1 MWAFTRPAK
10 PHAHASPQSS
20 DLITNSARGLLG
32 INRKKPPPTVEY
44 HTTTVDSQPEILME
58 MYDAMLAKF
67 GPQHWWPARKHL
79 TPHDRKLEIC
89 LGALLTQ
96 NTNWVN
102 VEKALDRLDTAGAM
116 RVDMLAT
123 LKQPELAELIRPS
136 GYFNVKAARLKNF
149 IDVIERDYAG
159 DVEKLLRLP
168 LSKLRPVLLA
178 INGIGP
184 ETADSMIL
192 YAAGKRTFVVD
203 AYTRRICLR
212 HGLITPDDNYHEI
225 KALYE
230 SRVPPLT
237 GLYNEYHAQLVAVGK
252 HFCRPKA
259 RCQGCPLEFFDHDPS
274 FGRPQAGRGK

>member
-1 MWAFTRPAK
+1 
-10 PHAHASPQSS
+10 
-20 DLITNSARGLLG
+20 
-32 INRKKPPPTVEY
+32 
-44 HTTTVDSQPEILME
+44 ME

-96 NTNWVN
+96 NTNWGN
-102 VEKALDRLDTAGAM
+102 VEKALDRLDKAGAM
-116 RVDMLAT
+116 RVDVLAEI
-123 LKQPELAELIRPS
+123 KPCDLAELIRPS
-136 GYFNVKAARLKNF
+136 GYFNVKATRVKNF
-149 IDVIERDYAG
+149 IDTIARDYAG
-159 DVEKLLRLP
+159 DIENFFGLP
-168 LSKLRPVLLA
+168 LRKLRPVLLG

-212 HGLITPDDNYHEI
+212 HDLIATDDGYDEI

-230 SRVPPLT
+230 SRVPPLA
-237 GLYNEYHAQLVAVGK
+237 GLYNEYHALLVAVGK
-252 HFCRPKA
+252 HFCRPMA
-259 RCQGCPLEFFDHDPS
+259 RCQGCPLEFLEHDPS
-274 FGRPQAGRGK
+274 RGRPQAGRGK

>member
-1 MWAFTRPAK
+1 
-10 PHAHASPQSS
+10 
-20 DLITNSARGLLG
+20 
-32 INRKKPPPTVEY
+32 
-44 HTTTVDSQPEILME
+44 
-58 MYDAMLAKF
+58 MYDAMLARF

-96 NTNWVN
+96 NTNWGN
-102 VEKALDRLDTAGAM
+102 VEKALDRLDAAGAM
-116 RVDMLAT
+116 RIDVLA
-123 LKQPELAELIRPS
+123 KMKSVRLAELIRPA

-149 IDVIERDYAG
+149 IAVIERNYFG
-159 DVEKLLRLP
+159 DIEKLLALPFGRL
-168 LSKLRPVLLA
+168 RQRLLA

-192 YAAGKRTFVVD
+192 YAAGRCTFVVD

-212 HGLITPDDNYHEI
+212 HGLIAPRDGYEEI

-230 SRVPPLT
+230 SHVPPRAP
-237 GLYNEYHAQLVAVGK
+237 LYNDYHAQLVAVGK

-259 RCQGCPLEFFDHDPS
+259 RCQGCPLESFDHDPP
-274 FGRPQAGRGK
+274 RPGPAPRSRA